1 MRWDAYNK
9 MRLPD
14 ILIMTLKQHL
24 LFTCESTYE
33 AFVLTQQQN
42 HKHVWS
48 ANVIIYTEIKSIFIK
63 SSPELSQLQKGLPYI
78 AAINAYFKQ
87 LSV

>member
-1 MRWDAYNK
+1 
-9 MRLPD
+9 
-14 ILIMTLKQHL
+14 

-48 ANVIIYTEIKSIFIK
+48 ANVMIYTEIKSIIIK
-63 SSPELSQLQKGLPYI
+63 SSPELSQLQKG
-78 AAINAYFKQ
+78 
-87 LSV
+87 